1 MSLRD
6 KIIMSKEEMA
16 TFLQNQISLQIGTIN
31 KDGSPHLT
39 TMWYLFDGENFIF
52 HTYTKSQ
59 KIINLKRD
67 SRITL
72 LTEAGNQYSNLQGII
87 IYGNAEIIHGKDS
100 LEEVIRYMEMV
111 GEKYVKDEEGAQYIE
126 GMKLQAPKRSVV
138 IVKPSKFISW
148 DHTKIYER

>member
-1 MSLRD
+1 MSSLRD
-6 KIIMSKEEMA
+6 KIKMSEEELSS
-16 TFLQNQISLQIGTIN
+16 FLQKQISLQIGTIN

-39 TMWYLFDGENFIF
+39 TMWYFYDGESFIF

-59 KIINLKRD
+59 KIINLQKD
-67 SRITL
+67 PRITL
-72 LTEAGNQYSNLQGII
+72 LTEAGSQYSDLQGII
-87 IYGNAEIIHGKDS
+87 VYGNAEIINGKDS

-111 GEKYVKDEEGAQYIE
+111 GEKYIKDEEGAQYIE

-148 DHTKIYER
+148 DHTKI

>member
-1 MSLRD
+1 MSSLRE
-6 KIIMSKEEMA
+6 KIKMSQEERLQ
-16 TFLQNQISLQIGTIN
+16 FLEKQISLQIGTIN

-39 TMWYLFDGENFIF
+39 TMWYIYDGDNFIF

-72 LTEAGNQYSNLQGII
+72 LTEAGSQYSDLQGII
-87 IYGNAEIIHGKDS
+87 VYGNAEIINGKDS

-111 GEKYVKDEEGAQYIE
+111 GEKYIKDEEGSQYIE

-148 DHTKIYER
+148 DHTKI

>member
-6 KIIMSKEEMA
+6 KIKMSEEELSS
-16 TFLQNQISLQIGTIN
+16 FLKSQISLQIGTIN

-39 TMWYLFDGENFIF
+39 TMWYFYDGESFIF
-52 HTYTKSQ
+52 HTYRKSQ

-72 LTEAGNQYSNLQGII
+72 LTEAGSQYSDLQGII
-87 IYGNAEIIHGKDS
+87 VYGNAKIINGKDS

-111 GEKYVKDEEGAQYIE
+111 GEKYIKDEDGAQYIE

-148 DHTKIYER
+148 DHTKI

>member
-6 KIIMSKEEMA
+6 TIRMSKEEIT

-39 TMWYLFDGENFIF
+39 TMWYLYDGDNFIF

-59 KIINLKRD
+59 KIINLQRD
-67 SRITL
+67 SRITV
-72 LTEAGNQYSNLQGII
+72 LTEAGSQYSDLKGII
-87 IYGNAEIIHGKDS
+87 VYGEAEIINGKDS
-100 LEEVIRYMEMV
+100 PEEIVKYMDIV
-111 GEKYVKDEEGAQYIE
+111 GNKYIKGEDSTQYLE

-138 IVKPSKFISW
+138 IIKPSKFISW
-148 DHTKIYER
+148 DHSKI

>member
-1 MSLRD
+1 MSQ
-6 KIIMSKEEMA
+6 EE
-16 TFLQNQISLQIGTIN
+16 TLSFLEKQISLQIGTIN

-39 TMWYLFDGENFIF
+39 TMWYLYDGSSFIF

-59 KIINLKRD
+59 KIINLLRD
-67 SRITL
+67 PRITL
-72 LTEAGNQYSNLQGII
+72 LTEAGSRYSDLKGII
-87 IYGNAEIIHGKDS
+87 VYGNAEIINGKDS
-100 LEEVIRYMEMV
+100 LEEVIRYMEIV

-148 DHTKIYER
+148 DHTKI

>member
-1 MSLRD
+1 MSSLRD
-6 KIIMSKEEMA
+6 KIKMSEEELSS
-16 TFLQNQISLQIGTIN
+16 FLQKQISLQIGTIN

-39 TMWYLFDGENFIF
+39 TMWYLYDGENFIF

-72 LTEAGNQYSNLQGII
+72 LTEAGSQYSDLQGII
-87 IYGNAEIIHGKDS
+87 VYGNAEIINGKDS

-111 GEKYVKDEEGAQYIE
+111 GEKYIKDEDGAQYIE

-148 DHTKIYER
+148 DHTKI

>member
-1 MSLRD
+1 MSR
-6 KIIMSKEEMA
+6 EERLQ
-16 TFLQNQISLQIGTIN
+16 FLEKQISLQIGTIN

-39 TMWYLFDGENFIF
+39 TMWYVYDGDNFIF

-72 LTEAGNQYSNLQGII
+72 LTEAGSQYSDLQGII
-87 IYGNAEIIHGKDS
+87 VYGTAEIIDGKDS

-111 GEKYVKDEEGAQYIE
+111 GEKYVKDEKGAQYIE
-126 GMKLQAPKRSVV
+126 GMKLQAPKRSIV

-148 DHTKIYER
+148 DHTKI

>member
-1 MSLRD
+1 MSSLRD
-6 KIIMSKEEMA
+6 KIKMSEEELSS
-16 TFLQNQISLQIGTIN
+16 FLQKQISLQIGTIN

-39 TMWYLFDGENFIF
+39 TMWYLYDGENFIF

-72 LTEAGNQYSNLQGII
+72 LTEAGNQYSDLQGII
-87 IYGNAEIIHGKDS
+87 VYGSAEIINGKDS

-111 GEKYVKDEEGAQYIE
+111 GEKYIKDEDGAQYIE

-148 DHTKIYER
+148 DHTKI

>member
-6 KIIMSKEEMA
+6 TIRMSKEEI
-16 TFLQNQISLQIGTIN
+16 TSFLQNQISLQIGTIN

-39 TMWYLFDGENFIF
+39 TMWYLYDGDNFIF

-67 SRITL
+67 SRITV
-72 LTEAGNQYSNLQGII
+72 LTEAGSQYSDLQGII
-87 IYGNAEIIHGKDS
+87 AYGEAEIINGEHNP
-100 LEEVIRYMEMV
+100 EEVIKYMDKV
-111 GEKYVKDEEGAQYIE
+111 GNKYIKGEDSAQYLE
-126 GMKLQAPKRSVV
+126 GMKLQAPKRSAV

-148 DHTKIYER
+148 DHTKI

>member
-1 MSLRD
+1 MSQEERLR
-6 KIIMSKEEMA
+6 
-16 TFLQNQISLQIGTIN
+16 FLEKQISLQIGTIN

-39 TMWYLFDGENFIF
+39 TMWYVYEGDNFIF

-72 LTEAGNQYSNLQGII
+72 LTEAGSQYSDLQGII
-87 IYGNAEIIHGKDS
+87 VYGNAKIINGKDS

-111 GEKYVKDEEGAQYIE
+111 GQKYVKDEKGAQYIAV
-126 GMKLQAPKRSVV
+126 MKLQAPKRSAVV
-138 IVKPSKFISW
+138 VKPTKFISW
-148 DHTKIYER
+148 DHTKI

>member
-1 MSLRD
+1 MSR
-6 KIIMSKEEMA
+6 EERLQ
-16 TFLQNQISLQIGTIN
+16 FLEKQISLQIGTIN

-39 TMWYLFDGENFIF
+39 TMWYVYDGNNFIF

-72 LTEAGNQYSNLQGII
+72 LTDAGSQYSDLQGII
-87 IYGNAEIIHGKDS
+87 VYGNAEIINGKDS

-111 GEKYVKDEEGAQYIE
+111 GEKYVKDEDGAQYIE

-148 DHTKIYER
+148 DHTKI

>member
-6 KIIMSKEEMA
+6 KIIMSKEEMS

-72 LTEAGNQYSNLQGII
+72 LTEAGSQYSNLQGII
-87 IYGNAEIIHGKDS
+87 VYGNAEIINGEEN
-100 LEEVIRYMEMV
+100 LEEVTKYMEMV
-111 GEKYVKDEEGAQYIE
+111 GGKYIKDEEGAQYIE

-148 DHTKIYER
+148 DHTKI

>member
-1 MSLRD
+1 MSSLRD
-6 KIIMSKEEMA
+6 KIKMSEEELSS
-16 TFLQNQISLQIGTIN
+16 FLQKQISLQIGTIN

-39 TMWYLFDGENFIF
+39 TMWYLYDGESFIF

-72 LTEAGNQYSNLQGII
+72 LTEAGNQYSDLQGII
-87 IYGNAEIIHGKDS
+87 VYGNAEIINGKDS

-111 GEKYVKDEEGAQYIE
+111 GEKYIKDEEGSQYIE

-138 IVKPSKFISW
+138 VVKPSKFISW
-148 DHTKIYER
+148 DHTKI

>member
-1 MSLRD
+1 MSSLRD
-6 KIIMSKEEMA
+6 KIKMSEEELSS
-16 TFLQNQISLQIGTIN
+16 FLKKQISLQIGTIN

-39 TMWYLFDGENFIF
+39 TMWYLYDGENFIF

-72 LTEAGNQYSNLQGII
+72 LTEAGNQYSDLQGII
-87 IYGNAEIIHGKDS
+87 VYGNAEIINGKDS

-111 GEKYVKDEEGAQYIE
+111 GEKYIKDEEGSRYIE

-138 IVKPSKFISW
+138 VVKPSKFISW
-148 DHTKIYER
+148 DHTKI

>member
-1 MSLRD
+1 MSSLRE
-6 KIIMSKEEMA
+6 KIKMSQEERLQ
-16 TFLQNQISLQIGTIN
+16 FLEKQISLQIGTIN

-39 TMWYLFDGENFIF
+39 TMWYIYDGDNFIF

-72 LTEAGNQYSNLQGII
+72 LTEAGSQYSDLQGII
-87 IYGNAEIIHGKDS
+87 VYGNAEIINGNDS

-111 GEKYVKDEEGAQYIE
+111 GEKYIKDEDGAQYIE

-148 DHTKIYER
+148 DHT

>member
-1 MSLRD
+1 MSQAERLQ
-6 KIIMSKEEMA
+6 
-16 TFLQNQISLQIGTIN
+16 FLEKQISLQIGTIN

-39 TMWYLFDGENFIF
+39 TMWYVYDGDNFIF

-72 LTEAGNQYSNLQGII
+72 LTEAGSQYSDLQGII
-87 IYGNAEIIHGKDS
+87 VYGNAKIINGKDS

-111 GEKYVKDEEGAQYIE
+111 GQKYIKDEKGAQDIE
-126 GMKLQAPKRSVV
+126 GMKLQAPKRAVV

-148 DHTKIYER
+148 DHTKI

>member
-6 KIIMSKEEMA
+6 KIKMSEEELSS
-16 TFLQNQISLQIGTIN
+16 FLKTQISLQIGTIN

-39 TMWYLFDGENFIF
+39 TMWYFYDGESFVF

-72 LTEAGNQYSNLQGII
+72 LTEAGSQYSDLQGII
-87 IYGNAEIIHGKDS
+87 VYGNAEIINGKDS
-100 LEEVIRYMEMV
+100 IEEVIRYMEMV
-111 GEKYVKDEEGAQYIE
+111 GEKYIKDEDGAQYIE

-148 DHTKIYER
+148 DHTKI